1 MYRYHTNDIGCFSLL
16 SNSQDA
22 PRRFKYANTGSGTKA
37 ICTSKWQYWSLCE
50 NSHDTRQSQRSTT
63 QSITHV
69 ICSAMKTHGLHE
81 STCHSHPPHTPSLS
95 PQIRSPYPAFQIN
108 IKNWDALYRV
118 SRSRRS
124 GSKRSRLPRYD
135 SNTQLA
141 TGEEHTHSPAD
152 SLDLQMIN
160 ADTHTQINTRK
171 RSMQT
176 HALLCCNH
184 IKCHMSSSSGIC
196 ITASRSIANTTGPSP
211 QMCVW

>member
-1 MYRYHTNDIGCFSLL
+1 MYRYRTNGIGCFSLL

-50 NSHDTRQSQRSTT
+50 NSHDTRQSQRPTT

-108 IKNWDALYRV
+108 IKNEMPYTESPGPEDPV
-118 SRSRRS
+118 PK
-124 GSKRSRLPRYD
+124 GPVCHD
-135 SNTQLA
+135 TTQTHNSLLVK
-141 TGEEHTHSPAD
+141 HTHTLTCWFTRLAND
-152 SLDLQMIN
+152 QCRH
-160 ADTHTQINTRK
+160 THK
-171 RSMQT
+171 
-176 HALLCCNH
+176 
-184 IKCHMSSSSGIC
+184 
-196 ITASRSIANTTGPSP
+196 
-211 QMCVW
+211 

>member
-1 MYRYHTNDIGCFSLL
+1 MYRYRISGIGCFSLL

-22 PRRFKYANTGSGTKA
+22 PRRFKHGNTGSGTKA

-108 IKNWDALYRV
+108 IKKWDALYRV

-141 TGEEHTHSPAD
+141 TGEEHTHTLTCWFTRLANDQCRHTHTNTPP
-152 SLDLQMIN
+152 QTIN
-160 ADTHTQINTRK
+160 ADTRTLMLQPYQMPYVK
-171 RSMQT
+171 
-176 HALLCCNH
+176 LLWYLHN
-184 IKCHMSSSSGIC
+184 C
-196 ITASRSIANTTGPSP
+196 ISFN
-211 QMCVW
+211 CKY